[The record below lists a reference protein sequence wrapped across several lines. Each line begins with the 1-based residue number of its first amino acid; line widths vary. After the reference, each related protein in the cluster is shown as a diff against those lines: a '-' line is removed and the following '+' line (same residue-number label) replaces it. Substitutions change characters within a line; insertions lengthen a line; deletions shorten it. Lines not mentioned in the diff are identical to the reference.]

1 MTNETRGVV
10 VGGLLMF
17 GAALLVAMGCGLSSF
32 VDFLD
37 KWQTFLAGALATG
50 AALLTVSQIRA
61 QIRQANEAR
70 QDEIRRQ
77 NDAARAVLPFTLSM
91 ISDYGEESMQA
102 LGAAIR
108 ERALGPPNTLT
119 AVPGL
124 PNLPAGILD
133 AMRDNVEAADP
144 ALVDEIAALLQWLQI
159 QHSRLRDLRE
169 GTLVSSRVPIITQH
183 WLQDRAIDAAE
194 LLVRTD
200 RLYPYARREPHH
212 TRAIEGSEVESKLV
226 RFDLYDLARGWD
238 EMIASRYQKPIRLK
252 MADPSPASS
261 AGPPKVVAGAGSG
274 TGRSQPPADA

>member
-1 MTNETRGVV
+1 MTNETRGFV

-17 GAALLVAMGCGLSSF
+17 GAALLVAMGCGLPSF
-32 VDFLD
+32 VAFLN
-37 KWQTFLAGALATG
+37 KWQTLLAGGLATG
-50 AALLTVSQIRA
+50 AAFLTVSQIRA
-61 QIRQANEAR
+61 QVRQANEAR

-77 NDAARAVLPFTLSM
+77 NDAARAVLPFTLAM
-91 ISDYGEESMQA
+91 ISDYGEASMRA

-108 ERALGPPNTLT
+108 AHELEPSKPLK

-124 PNLPAGILD
+124 PNLPSDILD

-200 RLYPYARREPHH
+200 RLYPYSRREPHH

-238 EMIASRYQKPIRLK
+238 EMIANRYQKPIKLK
-252 MADPSPASS
+252 MVDPFYAPS
-261 AGPPKVVAGAGSG
+261 AGPPKVIVGEGSG
-274 TGRSQPPADA
+274 PGRSQPPANA